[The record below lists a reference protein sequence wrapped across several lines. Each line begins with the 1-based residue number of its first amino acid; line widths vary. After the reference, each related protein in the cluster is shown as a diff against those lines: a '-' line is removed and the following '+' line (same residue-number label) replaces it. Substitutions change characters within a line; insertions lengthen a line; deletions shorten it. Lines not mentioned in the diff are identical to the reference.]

1 MDCKFEKED
10 SIDSSIFRSPPIS
23 LFFINESI
31 SGEKYNSIEDDFYD
45 YKHINNNCRELIK
58 TKVNTNEMKDD
69 KNIIINNDY
78 NLNLNHVLNEN
89 MKISQKEIE
98 EINSNDLNK
107 EKKKCGRKRKREN
120 ESHNEHNKFSDDNIR
135 RKCKHMI
142 IKNLLGFI
150 NLKINKLYNGKI
162 GHGIFRRE
170 LKTLNQSQISD
181 ASVNFNKNFLNKTL
195 RDIFSENIT
204 GRFSIIPL
212 NFNQILIDQLI
223 NERDED
229 KKTYFNKLF
238 SLTFYDALRHF
249 RGEIKIS
256 ELEGLE
262 CFDKEKNK
270 ILNKYDEDGE
280 DYVQSINYYL
290 NNFEKII
297 NNKRSRNKRKN
308 EK

>member
-45 YKHINNNCRELIK
+45 YKHINNNCHELIK
-58 TKVNTNEMKDD
+58 TKLNTNEMKDD

-204 GRFSIIPL
+204 GRFSTIPL
-212 NFNQILIDQLI
+212 NFNQKLIDQLI

>member
-23 LFFINESI
+23 LLFINESI

-45 YKHINNNCRELIK
+45 YKHINNNCHELIK
-58 TKVNTNEMKDD
+58 TKLNTNEMKDD

-212 NFNQILIDQLI
+212 NFNQKLIDQLI

>member
-23 LFFINESI
+23 LLFINESI

-45 YKHINNNCRELIK
+45 YKHINNNCHELIK
-58 TKVNTNEMKDD
+58 TKLNTNEMKDD

-204 GRFSIIPL
+204 GRFSTIPL
-212 NFNQILIDQLI
+212 NFNQKLIDQLI